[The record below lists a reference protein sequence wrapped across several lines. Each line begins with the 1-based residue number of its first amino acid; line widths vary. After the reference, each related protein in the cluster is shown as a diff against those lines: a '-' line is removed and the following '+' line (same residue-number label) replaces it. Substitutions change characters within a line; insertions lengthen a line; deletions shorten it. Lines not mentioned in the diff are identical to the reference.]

1 MGHPAIASSL
11 GQTSPGFDPL
21 DLLMVVSLS
30 LGVAKHS
37 RYASIEPIPQIRE
50 RGREDPHR
58 NAKKPLLLLLRTA
71 TPTSRFPIAPVEL

>member
-11 GQTSPGFDPL
+11 GQTSPGLDPWGPL
-21 DLLMVVSLS
+21 RVVSLS

-37 RYASIEPIPQIRE
+37 RDASIGPIRQIRE

-58 NAKKPLLLLLRTA
+58 NAKKPLLHLLRTA
-71 TPTSRFPIAPVEL
+71 PPDL